1 MTNRFTN
8 LFDKIIGGSKESKKS
23 PILGAIRRAFIFLIP
38 VFVIGASAVALKN
51 FPVEAVRYFI
61 KNFAGGFIDKF
72 LGVIYSATYGFAAV
86 YLVLSLS
93 YCLSALSTD
102 HNDIRMYA
110 VLNSSACYFAFLGPT
125 VLVDAAHV
133 MRYTDSANIFQA
145 MIVACGI
152 TTLFMFLYKLYNGN
166 HAESVSSFERGIRAI
181 LPGATCIC
189 LVSLVAVAIDINP
202 IASNF
207 NDLLNKLLAM
217 PFQSVGQSYIGGLL
231 VVLVESAL
239 WTLGIHGGNVMNGI
253 LTSSARMSV
262 FADNR
267 AVSTAFVDTFVQMGG
282 SGTSICLLIALLA
295 FSKRPNTRKTCTYSS
310 ALVLFNINEMLI
322 FGLPV
327 VLNRIYIIPFI
338 LTPVVCYTVSYL
350 AIMCGL
356 MPAIVNPSVQWTTPV
371 LINGYMATGSILG
384 SVMQVLLLAIGVA
397 IYTPF
402 VLADNRIAAR
412 NAEANLE
419 RLTEICKQCEAAG
432 VAYTT
437 GRQPFQL
444 RAFEYEVRS
453 QLAQDI
459 AAGNITVNY
468 QPQTDGNKIVSAE
481 ALLRFRYNND
491 KLIYPPLVTAI
502 ASKNGMFADLSRCIV
517 RQALGDLKRMQQ
529 ITPSFRIAVNFNI
542 DVLFDDKF
550 RKWLIDEFT
559 SSGVAKGSFGV
570 EITEDSKLGVDD
582 RYDKVFEEIKNAGMD
597 LLMDDFSMG
606 RTSITVLQKNY
617 FNFIKIDGG
626 LIQNIYNERSC
637 SIVESIVKLGKQLN
651 FKVVAEFVETKEQ
664 YDILK
669 KMGCDFFQ
677 GYLYY
682 KDMPISDIAVLLT
695 EQNKT
700 ARETS
705 GDGVTAS
712 RDKGQR

>member
-1 MTNRFTN
+1 MTNSFTN
-8 LFDKIIGGSKESKKS
+8 LFDKLIGGRTESKKS
-23 PILGAIRRAFIFLIP
+23 PILGALRRAFIFLIP
-38 VFVIGASAVALKN
+38 VFIIGASAVALQN
-51 FPVEAVRYFI
+51 FPVEAVRNFF
-61 KNFAGGFIDKF
+61 KNFAGGFINEF
-72 LGVIYSATYGFAAV
+72 LGVVCSATYGFTAV

-93 YCLSALSTD
+93 YCLSALTTD

-110 VLNSSACYFAFLGPT
+110 VINSVTCYFAFLGPT
-125 VLVDAAHV
+125 VLIDLAGV
-133 MRYTDSANIFQA
+133 MRYTNMANTFPA
-145 MIVACGI
+145 MIVAGGI

-166 HAESVSSFERGIRAI
+166 RAESVSSFERGMRAI
-181 LPGATCIC
+181 LPGLTCIC
-189 LVSLVAVAIDINP
+189 FVSLVAVAIDINP
-202 IASNF
+202 IAINF
-207 NDLLNKLLAM
+207 NDLLNELLAM
-217 PFQSVGQSYIGGLL
+217 PFHSVGPTYIGGLL
-231 VVLVESAL
+231 MVLVESIL
-239 WTLGIHGGNVMNGI
+239 WILGIHGGNVMNGI
-253 LTSSARMSV
+253 LTNSARMSV
-262 FADNR
+262 FADSQV
-267 AVSTAFVDTFVQMGG
+267 VSTAFVDTFVQMGG
-282 SGTSICLLIALLA
+282 CGTSICLLIALLA
-295 FSKRPNTRKTCTYSS
+295 FSKSPKTRKVCNYSS
-310 ALVLFNINEMLI
+310 VLVLFNVNEMLI

-350 AIMCGL
+350 ATLWGL

-371 LINGYMATGSILG
+371 LINGYMATGSIWG
-384 SVMQVLLLAIGVA
+384 SVMQLLLLAIGVA

-402 VLADNRIAAR
+402 VLADNRIAER

-437 GRQPFQL
+437 EHQPFPL
-444 RAFEYEVRS
+444 RTFEYDVRS

-459 AAGNITVNY
+459 ETGNITVNY
-468 QPQTDGNKIVSAE
+468 QPQVDGNRIVSAE
-481 ALLRFRYNND
+481 ALLRFRYNNG

-529 ITPSFRIAVNFNI
+529 ISPSFKIAVNFNI

-559 SSGVAKGSFGV
+559 SSGIAKESFGV

-582 RYDKVFEEIKNAGMD
+582 RCDKVFEEIKNAGME

-617 FNFIKIDGG
+617 FGFIKIDGG
-626 LIQNIYNERSC
+626 LIQNIYNERSR

-651 FKVVAEFVETKEQ
+651 FKVVAEFVETQEQ
-664 YDILK
+664 YDMLK
-669 KMGCDFFQ
+669 EMGCDFFQ

-682 KDMPISDIAVLLT
+682 KDMPISDVAALLT

-705 GDGVTAS
+705 EDGVTAS
-712 RDKGQR
+712 CNEGQR

>member
-1 MTNRFTN
+1 MTNSFTN
-8 LFDKIIGGSKESKKS
+8 LFDKLIGGRTESKKS
-23 PILGAIRRAFIFLIP
+23 PIFGALRRAFIFLIP
-38 VFVIGASAVALKN
+38 VFIIGASAVALQN
-51 FPVEAVRYFI
+51 FPVSAVRSFF
-61 KNFAGGFIDKF
+61 KNFAGGFINEF

-93 YCLSALSTD
+93 YCLSALTTD

-110 VLNSSACYFAFLGPT
+110 VINSVTCYFAFLGPT
-125 VLVDAAHV
+125 VLIDTADV
-133 MRYTDSANIFQA
+133 MRYTNISNTFPA
-145 MIVACGI
+145 MIVAGGI
-152 TTLFMFLYKLYNGN
+152 TTLFMFLYKLYNGK
-166 HAESVSSFERGIRAI
+166 HVESVSSFERGMRAI
-181 LPGATCIC
+181 LPGMTCIC
-189 LVSLVAVAIDINP
+189 FVSLVAVAIDINP
-202 IASNF
+202 IAINF
-207 NDLLNKLLAM
+207 NDLLNELLAM
-217 PFQSVGQSYIGGLL
+217 PFQSVGPTYIGGLL
-231 VVLVESAL
+231 VVLVESIL
-239 WTLGIHGGNVMNGI
+239 WTLGIHGGNMMANI
-253 LTSSARMSV
+253 LTSPSRAFAFAEGQIVSAD
-262 FADNR
+262 FIDI
-267 AVSTAFVDTFVQMGG
+267 FVQMGG
-282 SGTSICLLIALLA
+282 CGTSICLLIALLA
-295 FSKRPNTRKTCTYSS
+295 FSKSPKTRKICTYSCAS
-310 ALVLFNINEMLI
+310 VLFNINEMLI

-338 LTPVVCYTVSYL
+338 LTPVVCYTVAYL
-350 AIMCGL
+350 ATLWGL
-356 MPAIVNPSVQWTTPV
+356 MPAIVNPSLQWTTPV
-371 LINGYMATGSILG
+371 LINGYMATGSIWG
-384 SVMQVLLLAIGVA
+384 SVMQLLLLAIGVA

-437 GRQPFQL
+437 KRQPFPL
-444 RAFEYEVRS
+444 RTFEYDVRS

-459 AAGNITVNY
+459 ETGNITVNY
-468 QPQTDGNKIVSAE
+468 QPQVDGDKIVSAE
-481 ALLRFRYNND
+481 ALLRFRYNNG

-559 SSGVAKGSFGV
+559 SSGVVKGSFGV
-570 EITEDSKLGVDD
+570 EITEDSKLGADD
-582 RYDKVFEEIKNAGMD
+582 RYDKVFEEIKNAGME

-617 FNFIKIDGG
+617 FSFIKIDGG
-626 LIQNIYNERSC
+626 LIQNIYNERSR

-651 FKVVAEFVETKEQ
+651 FKVVAEFVETQEQ

-712 RDKGQR
+712 RDDGQR

>member
-1 MTNRFTN
+1 MTNSFTN

-38 VFVIGASAVALKN
+38 VFIIGASAVALQN
-51 FPVEAVRYFI
+51 FPVSAVRNFF
-61 KNFAGGFIDKF
+61 KNFAGGFIDEF
-72 LGVIYSATYGFAAV
+72 LGVVCSATYGFTAV

-110 VLNSSACYFAFLGPT
+110 VINSVTCYFAFLGPT
-125 VLVDAAHV
+125 VLIDLADV
-133 MRYTDSANIFQA
+133 MRYTNISNTFPA
-145 MIVACGI
+145 MIVAGGI
-152 TTLFMFLYKLYNGN
+152 TTLFMFLYKLYNGK
-166 HAESVSSFERGIRAI
+166 HVESVSSFERGMRAI
-181 LPGATCIC
+181 LPGMTCIC
-189 LVSLVAVAIDINP
+189 FVSLVAVAIDINP
-202 IASNF
+202 IAINF
-207 NDLLNKLLAM
+207 NDLLNELLAM
-217 PFQSVGQSYIGGLL
+217 PFHSVGPTYIGGLL
-231 VVLVESAL
+231 VVLVESIL
-239 WTLGIHGGNVMNGI
+239 WILGIHGGNVMNGI
-253 LTSSARMSV
+253 LTNSARMSV
-262 FADNR
+262 FADSQV
-267 AVSTAFVDTFVQMGG
+267 VSTAFVDTFVQMGG
-282 SGTSICLLIALLA
+282 CGTSICLLIALLA
-295 FSKRPNTRKTCTYSS
+295 FSKSPKTRKVCNYSS
-310 ALVLFNINEMLI
+310 VLVLFNVNEMLI

-350 AIMCGL
+350 ATLWGL
-356 MPAIVNPSVQWTTPV
+356 MPAIVNSSVQWTTPV
-371 LINGYMATGSILG
+371 LINGYMATGSIWG
-384 SVMQVLLLAIGVA
+384 SVMQLLLLAIGVA

-437 GRQPFQL
+437 EHQPFPL
-444 RAFEYEVRS
+444 RTFEYDVRS

-459 AAGNITVNY
+459 ETGNITVNY
-468 QPQTDGNKIVSAE
+468 QPQVDGNRIVSAE
-481 ALLRFRYNND
+481 ALLRFRYNNG

-502 ASKNGMFADLSRCIV
+502 ASKNRMFADLSRCIV

-559 SSGVAKGSFGV
+559 SSGIEKGSFGV

-582 RYDKVFEEIKNAGMD
+582 RYDKAFEEIKNAGME

-617 FNFIKIDGG
+617 FDFIKIDGG
-626 LIQNIYNERSC
+626 LIQNIYNERSR

-682 KDMPISDIAVLLT
+682 KDMPISDVAALLT

-712 RDKGQR
+712 RDESQR

>member
-1 MTNRFTN
+1 MVNSFTN
-8 LFDKIIGGSKESKKS
+8 LFDKIIGGRNESKKS
-23 PILGAIRRAFIFLIP
+23 PILGAIRRAFTFLIP
-38 VFVIGASAVALKN
+38 VFVIGASAVALQK

-61 KNFAGGFIDKF
+61 KNFAGGFIDEF
-72 LGVIYSATYGFAAV
+72 LGVIYSTTYGFAAV

-110 VLNSSACYFAFLGPT
+110 VLNSLACYFAFLGPT
-125 VLVDAAHV
+125 VLIDAVNV
-133 MRYTDSANIFQA
+133 MRYTNSANIFQA

-152 TTLFMFLYKLYNGN
+152 TTLFMFLYKLYNSN
-166 HAESVSSFERGIRAI
+166 HAESVSSFERGVRAI

-189 LVSLVAVAIDINP
+189 LVSVVAVAIDINP
-202 IASNF
+202 IAINF
-207 NDLLNKLLAM
+207 NDLLNELLAM
-217 PFQSVGQSYIGGLL
+217 PFQSVGSTYIGGLL

-239 WTLGIHGGNVMNGI
+239 WTLGIHGGNVMDGI

-262 FADNR
+262 FADSQ

-282 SGTSICLLIALLA
+282 CGTSICLLIALLA
-295 FSKRPNTRKTCTYSS
+295 FSKSPKTRKICTYSS
-310 ALVLFNINEMLI
+310 VSVLFNINEMLI

-350 AIMCGL
+350 ATLCGL

-371 LINGYMATGSILG
+371 LINGYMATGSIWG

-432 VAYTT
+432 AYTT
-437 GRQPFQL
+437 GRQSFQL

-481 ALLRFRYNND
+481 ALLRFRYNNG

-550 RKWLIDEFT
+550 RKWLIDEFN

-700 ARETS
+700 ARETN

-712 RDKGQR
+712 CNEGQR